1 MSRSLFRWLVVPIA
15 ALIVAGCA
23 DRVDAPA
30 RVAPEPVPIATL
42 VVRGSANRPGDIVT
56 LSAHLTEASAAKR
69 TGAYLAHI
77 EYDTALVTYVGQG
90 QATGG
95 LSAFRADAG
104 VLRVAGASLD
114 GYANGVLF
122 NAQFRVARTE
132 PQAALR
138 LVIDELRDVNL
149 SDRLPTQPGARSAL
163 LRPWR

>member
-1 MSRSLFRWLVVPIA
+1 RSLVVPLA
-15 ALIVAGCA
+15 AAIVAGCA
-23 DRVDAPA
+23 DRVEAPA

-42 VVRGSANRPGDIVT
+42 VVKGSANRPGDVVT
-56 LSAHLTEASAAKR
+56 LSARLTESSAAKR

-77 EYDTALVTYVGQG
+77 EDDTALVRYVGQG

-114 GYANGVLF
+114 GYADGVLF
-122 NAQFRVARTE
+122 NAQFRVARSQ
-132 PQAALR
+132 PQAELR

-149 SDRLPTQPGARSAL
+149 SDRLPAQPGARSAL